1 MNVIVANDGKPHSE
15 KAAQYA
21 IVLAKVLR
29 CNLYAIYV
37 VSPKAE
43 LEKDKNIRNGMR
55 VLGRTKIKAAEIGVE
70 LNTLLEAGDPYNTIM
85 EAAERVE
92 ADMIIV
98 GSSGKTG
105 MKAKFSGS
113 TAESIYKTSSCT
125 VTVVR

>member
-1 MNVIVANDGKPHSE
+1 MNMIVANDWKPQSE

-21 IVLAKVLR
+21 IVIAKVLR
-29 CNLYAIYV
+29 CNLYSIYV
-37 VSPKAE
+37 VSLKTE
-43 LEKDKNIRNGMR
+43 MEKDKNIRNSMR
-55 VLGRTKIKAAEIGVE
+55 VRGRTKIKAVEIGVE
-70 LNTLLEAGDPYNTIM
+70 LNTLIEAGDPYDTTM
-85 EAAERVE
+85 EAAERTE

-113 TAESIYKTSSCT
+113 TAESIYKNASCT

>member
-1 MNVIVANDGKPHSE
+1 
-15 KAAQYA
+15 
-21 IVLAKVLR
+21 VLAKVLR

-70 LNTLLEAGDPYNTIM
+70 LNTLLEAGDPYSTIM
-85 EAAERVE
+85 EAAERTE

-98 GSSGKTG
+98 GSSGK
-105 MKAKFSGS
+105 KSRFSGS
-113 TAESIYKTSSCT
+113 TADSIYKNSGCT